1 MAIIIIIANWN
12 TKTNLLVILSNLSFL
27 KNILLISLSAFGGPQ
42 GHLLSIT
49 KHLVEKNKFLTKA
62 ELLNYYSFCSLL
74 PGATSTQLICLIA
87 FRKGGLK
94 LVVPSLLIWI
104 SPACL
109 IMLSLSL
116 LLIDHDLIDTAE
128 DIFLFFKPMVVSFMI
143 YASYMAKTVYYKQR
157 SDLLPIILNVIVI
170 ISFFKHPFIIPI
182 LFIINA
188 LYSHYCHSGHFSG
201 TISKFLQRFS
211 FDRRFLLIY
220 ILLFTTFGVLSEYS
234 RKFETTNRYY
244 FNIIEHNFRFGSVVY
259 GGGDVLIP
267 LMYEQYIS
275 RPTAKVTQRRNPD
288 VLQLK
293 KDELMTGAGIIRL
306 IPGPV
311 FSLTSF
317 TSPYL
322 LKEFDT
328 HKKIIGSLLSSL
340 AIFTPG
346 ILILLI
352 LIPFWN
358 TLFQNKTFVNLVS
371 GINVTVFSIMIAS
384 SVYLLVDLLY
394 VEQDSIIESSVNFI
408 LVLSI
413 LSLLKTQKLNH
424 AQISFICLVLGLT
437 YHFL

>member
-1 MAIIIIIANWN
+1 
-12 TKTNLLVILSNLSFL
+12 
-27 KNILLISLSAFGGPQ
+27 
-42 GHLLSIT
+42 
-49 KHLVEKNKFLTKA
+49 
-62 ELLNYYSFCSLL
+62 
-74 PGATSTQLICLIA
+74 
-87 FRKGGLK
+87 
-94 LVVPSLLIWI
+94 
-104 SPACL
+104 
-109 IMLSLSL
+109 
-116 LLIDHDLIDTAE
+116 
-128 DIFLFFKPMVVSFMI
+128 MI

-188 LYSHYCHSGHFSG
+188 LYSHYRHSGLFSG
-201 TISKFLQRFS
+201 TINKFLQRFS
-211 FDRRFLLIY
+211 FDRRFLFIY

>member
-12 TKTNLLVILSNLSFL
+12 TKTNLIVILSHLSFL

-62 ELLNYYSFCSLL
+62 ELLNYYSFCSFL

-87 FRKGGLK
+87 FRMGGLK

-116 LLIDHDLIDTAE
+116 LLINHDLIDTAE

-143 YASYMAKTVYYKQR
+143 YASFMAKTVYYKQR
-157 SDLLPIILNVIVI
+157 SELLPIILNVII
-170 ISFFKHPFIIPI
+170 IITFFKHPFIIPI

-188 LYSHYCHSGHFSG
+188 LYSHNHHSGHFYG
-201 TISKFLQRFS
+201 TFRKFIQRFS
-211 FDRRFLLIY
+211 FDRRFLLLY
-220 ILLFTTFGVLSEYS
+220 LLLFTTFGVLSEYS
-234 RKFETTNRYY
+234 RKFETANRYY

-267 LMYEQYIS
+267 LIYEQYIS

-322 LKEFDT
+322 LKDFDT
-328 HKKIIGSLLSSL
+328 NKKIIGSILASL

-352 LIPFWN
+352 LVPFWN
-358 TLFQNKTFVNLVS
+358 TLFQNKTFANLVS
-371 GINVTVFSIMIAS
+371 GINITVFSIMLAS
-384 SVYLLVDLLY
+384 SIYLFVDLIYVDRHSFADAFVNLLLVLIILY
-394 VEQDSIIESSVNFI
+394 
-408 LVLSI
+408 
-413 LSLLKTQKLNH
+413 LLKTRMLNH
-424 AQISFICLVLGLT
+424 AYISLICLVLGLT